1 MPPGDTKGPPERLSV
16 LKMNHHSE
24 DLHKKFCSLMM
35 LLTLATAINNRGHP
49 VHPRPYRMPLDRNL
63 QTDEKV
69 LNAIATLLVQDAE
82 VVAVSAC
89 NPFSH
94 DPASGQQGGYQVWAV
109 QQGPQVNYPASHSP
123 DLAMDC
129 IQFGFNGKPFT
140 AIQPFYHRKP

>member
-1 MPPGDTKGPPERLSV
+1 MPP
-16 LKMNHHSE
+16 
-24 DLHKKFCSLMM
+24 
-35 LLTLATAINNRGHP
+35 
-49 VHPRPYRMPLDRNL
+49 DRNL

-109 QQGPQVNYPASHSP
+109 QQGPQVNYSVSHGP
-123 DLAMDC
+123 NLAMDW
-129 IQFGFNGKPFT
+129 IQFGFDGKPFT